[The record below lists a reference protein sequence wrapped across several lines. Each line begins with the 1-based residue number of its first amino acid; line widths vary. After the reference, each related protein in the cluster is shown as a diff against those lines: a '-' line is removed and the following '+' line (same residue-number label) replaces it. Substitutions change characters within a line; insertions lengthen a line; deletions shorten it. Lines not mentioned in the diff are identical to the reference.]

1 MTQQVLEA
9 PLPLPPPP
17 PAARSPRAI
26 DEPTRPTDAP
36 ERSSGSAVFALV
48 FGLTLLLSSSLL
60 FLVQPMF
67 AKLVLPRLGGTAAVW
82 NTCMVFFQACLL
94 AGYGYSHFI
103 TRRLSVSRQVMVH
116 SIVLLLPVLMLPLGL
131 PRGWSSPPANASP
144 IGWLL
149 VLLAMS
155 VGLPFFVIATTA
167 PLVQRWFALTR
178 HRDAGDPYFL
188 YAASNAGS
196 MTALLAYPT
205 IVEPLVRVG
214 DQAKYWAWGYVAFAI
229 ATLGCGVIA
238 AIQTWHGRLAH
249 ADENDSAPAGGSCHE
264 VVDEITWTTR
274 LHWIALALVPS
285 SYLLGVTTYITTDVA
300 AVPLLWVLPLAIYL
314 LTFILAFAKRPI
326 VSHRAFVYALPTAV
340 LAPVMFL
347 LARAALPVGVNV
359 GMHLLAFFVAA
370 MVCHGE
376 LARLR
381 PAPRHLT
388 EFFLL
393 MSLGGVLGGAFN
405 ALAAPMLFDRAL
417 EYPLGIALAALLCP
431 PRTMFQ
437 RPCARREGEASAEP
451 RVTCNSRLGG
461 SLALPSVSRFVMPL
475 MAVAIAP
482 MLWVISSIVE
492 SHNGGMPARFL
503 ALMLPLLLCVRLAGR
518 RAPFAIALAGLL
530 AVASFCP
537 GNRAHVLE
545 VHRSFFGVHRVVRSV
560 DGRFNELYHGTT
572 IHGRQQI
579 DLTGQPIHG
588 DEPLTYYHR
597 QSPIGSVMNALA
609 PEKRKNVGV
618 IGLGVGSLAAYA
630 QAGQTYTFYEIDP
643 LVRWA
648 ADESGYFS
656 YLKGARARGADVQ
669 IVLGDAR
676 LTLAN
681 APDHSLDLLVLD
693 AFSGDSV
700 PLHLLT
706 REALEGY
713 RRKLK
718 PEGVLA
724 VHISNLYLNL
734 EPVLANLAADAD
746 CIALFNND
754 LDMTA
759 EKNAAG
765 KAASQWML
773 IASHASREEAS
784 VEFISKDP
792 RWVASP
798 RRADKAVWTDDY
810 SNILSILR

>member
-1 MTQQVLEA
+1 
-9 PLPLPPPP
+9 
-17 PAARSPRAI
+17 
-26 DEPTRPTDAP
+26 
-36 ERSSGSAVFALV
+36 
-48 FGLTLLLSSSLL
+48 
-60 FLVQPMF
+60 
-67 AKLVLPRLGGTAAVW
+67 
-82 NTCMVFFQACLL
+82 
-94 AGYGYSHFI
+94 
-103 TRRLSVSRQVMVH
+103 
-116 SIVLLLPVLMLPLGL
+116 
-131 PRGWSSPPANASP
+131 
-144 IGWLL
+144 
-149 VLLAMS
+149 
-155 VGLPFFVIATTA
+155 
-167 PLVQRWFALTR
+167 
-178 HRDAGDPYFL
+178 
-188 YAASNAGS
+188 
-196 MTALLAYPT
+196 
-205 IVEPLVRVG
+205 
-214 DQAKYWAWGYVAFAI
+214 
-229 ATLGCGVIA
+229 
-238 AIQTWHGRLAH
+238 
-249 ADENDSAPAGGSCHE
+249 
-264 VVDEITWTTR
+264 
-274 LHWIALALVPS
+274 VPS

-326 VSHRAFVYALPTAV
+326 VPHRAFVYALPTAL

-381 PAPRHLT
+381 PSPRHLT
-388 EFFLL
+388 EFYLL

-417 EYPLGIALAALLCP
+417 EYPIGIALAALLCP
-431 PRTMFQ
+431 PRLMFQ
-437 RPCARREGEASAEP
+437 RPRPRPRPRPRREDKAPAEP
-451 RVTCNSRLGG
+451 RITGNTRLVG
-461 SLALPSVSRFVMPL
+461 SLALPYVSSLVMPL

-482 MLWVISSIVE
+482 ILWVILSIVE
-492 SHNGGMPARFL
+492 SHNGGMPVRFF
-503 ALMLPLLLCVRLAGR
+503 ALLVPLLLCVRLAGR
-518 RAPFAIALAGLL
+518 RVPFAIALAGLL
-530 AVASFCP
+530 AVACFYPS
-537 GNRAHVLE
+537 NRADVLE

-572 IHGRQQI
+572 IHGRQRI
-579 DLTGQPIHG
+579 DSAGHPIHG
-588 DEPLTYYHR
+588 DEPLTYYHT

-609 PEKRKNVGV
+609 PEKRKDVGV

-648 ADESGYFS
+648 ADRSGYFS
-656 YLKGARARGADVQ
+656 YLKDARTRGADVQ
-669 IVLGDAR
+669 VVLGDAR
-676 LTLAN
+676 LTLGN

-718 PEGVLA
+718 PDGVLA
-724 VHISNLYLNL
+724 AHISNLYLNL
-734 EPVLANLAADAD
+734 EPVLANLAANAD

-765 KAASQWML
+765 MAASQWMV
-773 IASHASREEAS
+773 IVSHASREEAS
-784 VEFISKDP
+784 VGLLSKEGGWL
-792 RWVASP
+792 RSP